1 MKTVNEMR
9 KRTKLQVAKN
19 AAKEYEEFIKAAME
33 HNMVLLEEM
42 VKEDGRKRIAKR
54 DVVRLFSKRYVR
66 TADDDP
72 K

>member
-9 KRTKLQVAKN
+9 KRTKLQVANN

-66 TADDDP
+66 TADVDP